1 MAEKKFED
9 YKAKTIPIYKDSR
22 GSIQRLIPINR
33 ISRDGIFEIEDRPK
47 DEEKTYDKCYLM
59 VDTNYVI
66 NDEDEKDLFLRQWC
80 KILNALNVSFKIIV
94 MNNNRDMNTYK
105 KDSFFYLGDNNDSDI
120 FRSLKETFNEIIQSR
135 AEDGAAG
142 IEQVKLFVLTCKRQ
156 DFTAAKSY
164 FRTMEANLIANFRK
178 LDSGL
183 IPLNAEERFRILH
196 SFYRLGH
203 EGEFHFDFEH
213 MSKAPGKD
221 WLNSIAN
228 LYMREEEEQIEF
240 EDRIVRALYVRKF
253 PNNSIKDEFVKHMV
267 DLPVNMIMTVDVSAI
282 PKDAVNKK
290 LNAVYMQVNDSAEKT
305 REQRRKNQ
313 QFDSEL
319 PFEKRKEMEKTEMNL
334 DIARENDENMFYCGI
349 YFLVTARD
357 TETMESAIMN
367 MKSIADSFAF
377 ELEPAYMQQI
387 HTMNTALPTGA
398 REVAMMRP
406 LWTQPL
412 AALLPFSI
420 QELNDPGGMY
430 YGVNSISKNVLF
442 GKRQGLT
449 NLNGFIFGVPGAG
462 KSVTAKL
469 TCVIEPALK
478 YRDDDI
484 LIIDP
489 KDKEYENVVKAL
501 GGQYITIS
509 AKTETYINPLGIENR
524 HNYKSDERFIA
535 DKASLMLGIA
545 EQIIDEGI
553 MSGAKSI
560 IIRCIQELY
569 HRVFSEKEPHEPVM
583 EEFYKILGEQPEEEA
598 RKIRLSFESFVHGT
612 LNIFAKK
619 SNVNMRNRI
628 IGFDTS
634 ELGEELAPVGM
645 LVTLESI
652 RSRVMENKKHGI
664 TTWIVID
671 EFHHMTHMP
680 YTARKVNEFWK
691 EFRAMGG
698 ICTGITQNI
707 VDITANPTIVSMVAN
722 SDFVIMLRQGETDK
736 EVIQKVV
743 GLNDNTLEFVTGAD
757 PGCGVI
763 KFGTK
768 IIPFENK
775 LPKNTILYELVN
787 TNFYE
792 KWTRKKRK
800 KLTSETASLGIDIGE
815 DEEPIMVI
823 PDKKK
828 LDLYEV

>member
-1 MAEKKFED
+1 MAKKKFED
-9 YKAKTIPIYKDSR
+9 YKEKTIPIYKDKR

-47 DEEKTYDKCYLM
+47 DEEKTYDKAYLM
-59 VDTNYVI
+59 VDTNYVV
-66 NDEDEKDLFLRQWC
+66 NDEDGKDIFLRQWC
-80 KILNALNVSFKIIV
+80 KVLNSLNVSFKIII
-94 MNNNRDMNTYK
+94 MNNNRDMKIYK
-105 KDSFFYLGDNNDSDI
+105 KDTFFDLEKDCDSDI
-120 FRSLKETFNEIIQSR
+120 FRSLKETFNEILRSR

-156 DFTAAKSY
+156 DFNAAKSF
-164 FRTMEANLIANFRK
+164 FRTMEANLFTNFRK

-183 IPLNAEERFRILH
+183 VPLNAEERFRILH

-203 EGEFHFDFEH
+203 ESEFRFDFER

-228 LYMREEEEQIEF
+228 LYMKEEEEQIEF
-240 EDRIVRALYVRKF
+240 EDRLVRVLYARDW
-253 PNNSIKDEFVKHMV
+253 PHESISDEFVNHMIA
-267 DLPVNMIMTVDVSAI
+267 LPVNIIMTVDVSAI
-282 PKDAVNKK
+282 PKDAVNEK
-290 LNAVYMQVNDSAEKT
+290 LNSVYMQVNDSAEKT
-305 REQRRKNQ
+305 REQRRKNM

-319 PFEKRKEMEKTEMNL
+319 PFEKRKEIEKTEMAM

-349 YFLVTARD
+349 YFIVTAKD
-357 TETMESAIMN
+357 PETLKAAIMN
-367 MKSIADSFAF
+367 MESIAKSFAF

-420 QELNDPGGMY
+420 QELNEPGGMY

-462 KSVTAKL
+462 KSVSAKL

-478 YRDDDI
+478 YREDEI

-489 KDKEYENVVKAL
+489 KDKEYESVVKAL
-501 GGQYITIS
+501 GGQYITVS

-524 HNYKSDERFIA
+524 LNYKSDERFIA

-553 MSGAKSI
+553 TSGAKSI
-560 IIRCIQELY
+560 INRCVQELY
-569 HRVFSEKEPHEPVM
+569 HRVFAEKKPHEPVM
-583 EEFYKILGEQPEEEA
+583 EELYKILGEQPEEEA
-598 RKIRLSFESFVHGT
+598 RRIRLSFESFVHGT

-619 SNVNMRNRI
+619 SNVNMKNRI

-671 EFHHMTHMP
+671 EFHHMTHLP

-707 VDITANPTIVSMVAN
+707 VDITANPTIVSMV
-722 SDFVIMLRQGETDK
+722 SFRIT
-736 EVIQKVV
+736 
-743 GLNDNTLEFVTGAD
+743 
-757 PGCGVI
+757 P
-763 KFGTK
+763 
-768 IIPFENK
+768 
-775 LPKNTILYELVN
+775 
-787 TNFYE
+787 
-792 KWTRKKRK
+792 
-800 KLTSETASLGIDIGE
+800 
-815 DEEPIMVI
+815 VI
-823 PDKKK
+823 PINI
-828 LDLYEV
+828 LITFFNEINYARLYAMIFTVSFAVLEGHEDHYRLRCARTA